1 MSPEHWNLKGIGM
14 TSQRTRDRMV
24 LRLREQGITHDEL
37 LQTMSILPRH
47 IFVDDALSHRAYEDV
62 SLPIGSNQTISQ
74 PWVVAKMTERLLKMP
89 QRPKRLLEV
98 GTGSGYQTALLA
110 QLFDEIFTLERIG
123 SFQVRVKARFDAL
136 ELHNIHMLHGDGFLG
151 WPESAPYDAIIV
163 TAAPVDIPQPLI
175 DQLRPG
181 GCMLLP
187 VGETYDQ
194 KLVQLTRTAQ
204 GYESEVLAPVRFVPL
219 VEGVV

>member
-37 LQTMSILPRH
+37 LQTMSVLPRH
-47 IFVDDALSHRAYEDV
+47 IFVDDALSHRTYEDV

-74 PWVVAKMTERLLKMP
+74 PWVVAKMTERLLQMP

-123 SFQVRVKARFDAL
+123 SFQVRAKARFDAL
-136 ELHNIHMLHGDGFLG
+136 ELDNIHMLHGDGFLG

-163 TAAPVDIPQPLI
+163 TAAPVDIPQSLI